1 MSGCSPASTSI
12 GVLSP
17 QHGQALGKSQ
27 DPLLPRVLLPQLDC
41 CLSQQPALLLL
52 QRPGGLP
59 LGISALAPWA
69 TLVEVV
75 LDRGSWKE
83 QCSQGGKDIL
93 ATHQKPLSPFLNFLK
108 KP

>member
-1 MSGCSPASTSI
+1 MSWCFPVSTFI

-17 QHGQALGKSQ
+17 QHGQALGEGQ

-41 CLSQQPALLLL
+41 CLSQQPALLLF
-52 QRPGGLP
+52 QGPGGLS

-69 TLVEVV
+69 TLVEVI

-83 QCSQGGKDIL
+83 
-93 ATHQKPLSPFLNFLK
+93 
-108 KP
+108 